1 MNSKEG
7 LKERLW
13 MPSFAKWVRH
23 SYSPKLVIKTQVH
36 EPSSQELEN
45 SLLTRKRAKLHQ
57 IAENMTYES

>member
-36 EPSSQELEN
+36 EPSSQELKKFVAHAE
-45 SLLTRKRAKLHQ
+45 RAKFHQ
-57 IAENMTYES
+57 IAKT